1 MAYVNLRAINI
12 VCVCVDN
19 IPHGEIDGRLYHRFS
34 AEPVSFSGVG
44 ELLTS
49 MESLFNAINY
59 PQASTEVRNF
69 RSKRWSAEPKKA
81 ADKPT
86 AIVDGLDVVNNHGEK
101 ATFVIQVLYRQN
113 ASWQGLI
120 RWVEYDV
127 TQEFRSALEF
137 LKLIDSCVD
146 ELESVDKG

>member
-12 VCVCVDN
+12 VCVCVDD
-19 IPHGEIDGRLYHRFS
+19 ITHGEVDGRLYHRF
-34 AEPVSFSGVG
+34 AVEPVNFNGVG
-44 ELLTS
+44 ELLTA

-69 RSKRWSAEPKKA
+69 RSKRGAVEPKKIEE
-81 ADKPT
+81 KPE
-86 AIVDGLDVVNNHGEK
+86 AIVDGLDVVNHRGEK
-101 ATFVIQVLYRQN
+101 ASFVIQVLYRQN

-146 ELESVDKG
+146 ELESSKG